1 LSKLT
6 CRYEIDTKR
15 AWLILLAT
23 LATMSLLSGCATA
36 PTGTPGPIASNA
48 TATPDYAGVA
58 TETPTSVISD
68 VQVTPDSVDD
78 PTETIVI
85 LHTND
90 FHGAVEAEEIQGSGG
105 SLEQGGLVN
114 LVSLIDQLR
123 DEHPGPTL
131 VMDAGDAFQGSYVSN
146 STQGELVMAAM
157 NVAGYDAWTLGNHE
171 FDWGQEPLRARIAQ
185 ADFPALAANI
195 CDEATGELWD
205 MVQPYAIIE
214 LGRIKAG
221 ILGLTYPDTPAINR
235 PENVAGLAFLEAEEM
250 VRRYLPEL
258 QEQADL
264 VVVLSHL
271 GYDGDLALA
280 KAVDG
285 VDVIVGGHSHTFLES
300 PRNINDTL
308 IVQAGAKG
316 RVVGRLELTMNVG
329 TGEIVD
335 YSSRKVLI
343 PITGNLEVV
352 NQEVKTLVD
361 AALAEAAETIK
372 QPIGETAVALQPQ
385 SVGEFALGNLVVDA
399 MLDADIDGQQ
409 ADIAMHNNGGIRAA
423 LPKGPISFGQ
433 LYAVL
438 PFDNQLMALELT
450 GEQVLRI
457 LEHSVSSGPGKML
470 VAGMT
475 FEFDMSRPEGERVLK
490 ATVGGA
496 PLDPAKLYRVVTI
509 DYLASGGDG
518 QETFLE
524 GINPAYGDG
533 EVWVVAQ
540 YIEDNSPVHPEV
552 EGRIIQR

>member
-1 LSKLT
+1 MRDPSYLNKGK
-6 CRYEIDTKR
+6 TKR
-15 AWLILLAT
+15 ACQGLLFLLA
-23 LATMSLLSGCATA
+23 LAMLLAGCGTA
-36 PTGTPGPIASNA
+36 PTSTPPSATGAEPIGINS
-48 TATPDYAGVA
+48 AG
-58 TETPTSVISD
+58 
-68 VQVTPDSVDD
+68 D
-78 PTETIVI
+78 PLETIVI

-90 FHGAVEAEEIQGSGG
+90 FHGAVEAEEVQSGG
-105 SLEQGGLVN
+105 GSSERGGLVN

-123 DEHPGPTL
+123 DEHPGRTL
-131 VMDAGDAFQGSYVSN
+131 LLDAGDSFQGSYVSN

-157 NVAGYDAWTLGNHE
+157 KVAGYDAWTLGNHE
-171 FDWGQEPLRARIAQ
+171 FDWGQESLRARIAQ
-185 ADFPALAANI
+185 AGFPALGANVL
-195 CDEATGELWD
+195 DEATGDIWD

-214 LGRIKAG
+214 VGRIKVG
-221 ILGLTYPDTPAINR
+221 VLGLSYPDTPAISK
-235 PENVAGLAFLEAEEM
+235 PENVAGLGFQRAEDT

-264 VVVLSHL
+264 IVVLSHQ
-271 GYDGDLALA
+271 GYDGDMALA

-285 VDVIVGGHSHTFLES
+285 LDVIVGGHSHIFLES
-300 PRNINDTL
+300 PRKINDTL

-316 RVVGRLELTMNVG
+316 QVIGRLEITMDVE

-335 YSSRKVLI
+335 YASRQVLV
-343 PITGNLEVV
+343 PVTNDLSAV
-352 NQEVKTLVD
+352 NQEVQALVD
-361 AALAEAAETIK
+361 AALAEAAETIE
-372 QPIGETAVALQPQ
+372 QPIGETAVALEPK
-385 SVGEFALGNLVVDA
+385 SVGEFALGNLITDA

-423 LPKGPISFGQ
+423 LPKGTISFGQ

-457 LEHSVSSGPGKML
+457 LEHSVSGSPGKMQ
-470 VAGMT
+470 VAGMS
-475 FEFDMSRPEGERVLK
+475 FQFDMSRPAGNRILE

-496 PLDPAKLYRVVTI
+496 PLEPARLYRVVTI

-524 GINPAYGDG
+524 GMNPAYGDG

-540 YIEDNSPVHPEV
+540 YIQDHSPVHPEV
-552 EGRIIQR
+552 EGRIRQR